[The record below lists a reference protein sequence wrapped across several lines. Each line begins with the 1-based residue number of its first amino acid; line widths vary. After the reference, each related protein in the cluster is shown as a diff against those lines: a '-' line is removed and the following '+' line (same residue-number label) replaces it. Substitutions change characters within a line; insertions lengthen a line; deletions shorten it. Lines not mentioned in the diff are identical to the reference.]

1 MLPRPLFT
9 PEHTLFRESVRRFI
23 AQEIVPN
30 HPKWEKQGIVPRDIW
45 KKAGDQG
52 LLCCT
57 VPEKYSGPSGD
68 FLHSAIVIE
77 ELAKAGASGPGFSLQ
92 TDIVTP
98 YIHHYGSEEQK
109 QTWLPRMVS
118 GNIITAIAMTEPG
131 TGSDLQNVKTSAL
144 MSGNELEIS
153 GQKTFITNGH
163 NADLVIVVAK
173 TEPDQGAS
181 GISLVLV
188 ETDREGF
195 SRGRNLE
202 KTGLKAQDTSE
213 LFFDNVRVP
222 RTNLLGEEGG
232 GFKQLMQ
239 ELPQER
245 LVIAIGA
252 VASCE
257 AALEWTI
264 TYTQE
269 RKAFGKSVSD
279 FQNTRF
285 KLAEIKTDVTAARA
299 FLDRCLELHMKGNL
313 DATTGAMIKL
323 WTTEL
328 QGRVLDECVQLHGGY
343 GYMWEYPIARAWADA
358 RIQRIYGGTSEI
370 MKELISR
377 TL

>member
-1 MLPRPLFT
+1 
-9 PEHTLFRESVRRFI
+9 
-23 AQEIVPN
+23 
-30 HPKWEKQGIVPRDIW
+30 
-45 KKAGDQG
+45 
-52 LLCCT
+52 
-57 VPEKYSGPSGD
+57 
-68 FLHSAIVIE
+68 
-77 ELAKAGASGPGFSLQ
+77 
-92 TDIVTP
+92 
-98 YIHHYGSEEQK
+98 
-109 QTWLPRMVS
+109 
-118 GNIITAIAMTEPG
+118 
-131 TGSDLQNVKTSAL
+131 
-144 MSGNELEIS
+144 
-153 GQKTFITNGH
+153 
-163 NADLVIVVAK
+163 
-173 TEPDQGAS
+173 
-181 GISLVLV
+181 
-188 ETDREGF
+188 
-195 SRGRNLE
+195 
-202 KTGLKAQDTSE
+202 
-213 LFFDNVRVP
+213 
-222 RTNLLGEEGG
+222 
-232 GFKQLMQ
+232 MQ

-328 QGRVLDECVQLHGGY
+328 QGRILDECVQLHGGY

>member
-1 MLPRPLFT
+1 MLPRPIFT
-9 PEHTLFRESVRRFI
+9 EEHNIFRDSVRRFVDE
-23 AQEIVPN
+23 EIVPY
-30 HPKWEKQGIVPRDIW
+30 HSEWEKDGVVCRDVW
-45 KKAGDQG
+45 LKAGKAG

-57 VPEKYSGPSGD
+57 VPVSYGGPGGD
-68 FLHSAIVIE
+68 FLHSTIVIE
-77 ELAKAGASGPGFSLQ
+77 ELARAGASGPGFSLH
-92 TDIVTP
+92 TDITTP
-98 YIHHYGSEEQK
+98 YMMRYGSEDQK
-109 QTWLPRMVS
+109 KHWVPRMVA
-118 GNIITAIAMTEPG
+118 GEVITAIAMTEPE
-131 TGSDLQNVKTSAL
+131 TGSDLQAIKTSATTD
-144 MSGNELEIS
+144 GNELLIN
-153 GQKTFITNGH
+153 GRKTFITNGQ

-173 TEPDQGAS
+173 TDPDEGAH
-181 GISLVLV
+181 GTSLVLV

-202 KTGLKAQDTSE
+202 KIGMKAQDTSE